1 MAHGRIRLIAV
12 LCLLTAGCGSV
23 HVPLGAASAPR
34 NSTPQ
39 VASSSSVPS
48 QPASSARV
56 ASGARLTTPC
66 PVAQPP
72 RSFPASPVSNR
83 NLVIAKLRGSD
94 QTVIRDVTDIDHP
107 STIATLD
114 VPGWGGDW
122 WGSPS
127 FVSPSTVS
135 YVVDSRLMRFTVGNA
150 AAQLL
155 AEACYPESIVT
166 FGWSPDGQTFTYLL
180 DPQDPGGV
188 FQWHLVSGG
197 VDRVIGTAPVW
208 CYCGNGSEDT
218 SLAIRFSPN
227 GQLVSLVED
236 VWRGTDLQVRRL
248 DGSLVGVEIRGDEKY
263 PNRPT
268 LGVWSGTDLFFRDS
282 KGVERWRDGAITPFI
297 PGVSWLH
304 PRASPNGGQI
314 VYSVRGSD
322 GLAHVNVA
330 DTSNGQTRQLSGAA
344 LRSARSARTRDEA
357 RALRRRSRPA
367 PPRSMRRRA

>member
-1 MAHGRIRLIAV
+1 
-12 LCLLTAGCGSV
+12 
-23 HVPLGAASAPR
+23 
-34 NSTPQ
+34 
-39 VASSSSVPS
+39 
-48 QPASSARV
+48 
-56 ASGARLTTPC
+56 
-66 PVAQPP
+66 
-72 RSFPASPVSNR
+72 
-83 NLVIAKLRGSD
+83 
-94 QTVIRDVTDIDHP
+94 
-107 STIATLD
+107 
-114 VPGWGGDW
+114 
-122 WGSPS
+122 
-127 FVSPSTVS
+127 
-135 YVVDSRLMRFTVGNA
+135 MRFTVGNA

-330 DTSNGQTRQLSGAA
+330 DTSNGQTRQLSGQP
-344 LRSARSARTRDEA
+344 RTWPVFLTPRYVWYRGD
-357 RALRRRSRPA
+357 RLCA
-367 PPRSMRRRA
+367 PNEPGICIKATFTGKTYIYDLQTGTEWESMITDISDVWPHGA